1 MFVPVDRLCV
11 IIRMSSNNLRGIP
24 MVVFPRLRVMISAV
38 TLLAISVQF
47 VLANGLDPI
56 PVVNVSTAATASSV
70 RDLVK
75 LGQARY
81 QVVDRKVFAE
91 RTEIELVLT
100 DNKGNTIGGY
110 APPYLQSE
118 EDARQLWKDF
128 VSANLSLSAVPE
140 QISVREQR
148 RNESDAFAV
157 AFALDHSPSM
167 TIPRAIRMQKAIQQ
181 ALSSF
186 NGNDYVSVVKFTGKV
201 STEVELT
208 KDRSEY
214 LSEFKVNGLNLR
226 SEGTAIYDA
235 ALEGIKQ
242 LEDAPDATKR
252 ILVIFTDG
260 EDNSSS
266 ATNEEV
272 IALAK
277 KTGTIIHTVVY
288 GAQNDAPVSRLS
300 AETGGKNFRLNDVY
314 EFDRIF
320 LGIYKALRH
329 SYVLTI
335 NTNDI
340 SKDLESSAGGVLTA
354 GNSAG
359 SIRTNE
365 MMVLLPRN
373 NVEVSKFSTEDA
385 LVMNVTLSFDPEN
398 GEVNPSDMALLD
410 SIATVMVQ
418 RNDVGLDVVSASS
431 ARGSSHEE
439 VEMSQKRVR
448 SIREILIRRGI
459 NPSRIQGYA
468 NRSAS
473 SNPLLQRVASETLT
487 TFVFTKL

>member
-1 MFVPVDRLCV
+1 MNV
-11 IIRMSSNNLRGIP
+11 NQNLR
-24 MVVFPRLRVMISAV
+24 VLISAV
-38 TLLAISVQF
+38 TLLAFSVQF
-47 VLANGLDPI
+47 VVANGLDPV
-56 PVVNVSTAATASSV
+56 PTLNVSSAATASTV

-81 QVVDRKVFAE
+81 QVVDRRVFAE

-128 VSANLSLSAVPE
+128 VSANLSMSAVPE
-140 QISVREQR
+140 QISIREQR

-186 NGNDYVSVVKFTGKV
+186 NGNDYVSVVKFTGRV
-201 STEVELT
+201 TTEVELT

-235 ALEGIKQ
+235 AVEGIKQ
-242 LEDAPDATKR
+242 LQDAPDATKR
-252 ILVIFTDG
+252 ILIIFTDG

-266 ATNEEV
+266 STNEEV
-272 IALAK
+272 ITLAK

-288 GAQNDAPVSRLS
+288 GAQNDAPVTRLS
-300 AETGGKNFRLNDVY
+300 SETGGKNFRLNDVY

-335 NTNDI
+335 NTN
-340 SKDLESSAGGVLTA
+340 SMERDLESSAGGVLTA
-354 GNSAG
+354 AGNSAG
-359 SIRTNE
+359 SIHTNE

-373 NVEVSKFSTEDA
+373 NVEISKLSTEDA
-385 LVMNVTLSFDPEN
+385 LVMNINISFDAEN
-398 GEVNPSDMALLD
+398 GEVNPSDMGLLD
-410 SIATVMVQ
+410 SMATVMVQ
-418 RNDVGLDVVSASS
+418 RNDVGLDIVSASS
-431 ARGSSHEE
+431 ARSSSHEE
-439 VEMSQKRVR
+439 IEMSQKRVR
-448 SIREILIRRGI
+448 SIRDILIRRGI
-459 NPSRIQGYA
+459 NPSRIQSYA

-473 SNPLLQRVASETLT
+473 SNPLLQRVASETKT